1 MRYGIAHPKQRRGGP
16 PANKR
21 SSEIAARPR
30 NAIAGG
36 TVFPSAGKRR
46 PATACAVRPGTTRC
60 DPMRSGTGDESG
72 KTGKTGTR
80 RTPAGTGEDGNP
92 MRAMKAGKDRTPRH
106 GGGNREKTETRGTA
120 AFVSAEERTGQS
132 PSAASR
138 SERPLFLWRSIRCR
152 LRSKR
157 ISGSERTRGAASE
170 TPRKRARRHR
180 RETAIFR

>member
-1 MRYGIAHPKQRRGGP
+1 MKSCLWRYRASRRQAGKL

-36 TVFPSAGKRR
+36 TAFPSAGKRR
-46 PATACAVRPGTTRC
+46 PATACAVRPGATRC
-60 DPMRSGTGDESG
+60 DPVRATKAGRRQPDAGDESG
-72 KTGKTGTR
+72 K
-80 RTPAGTGEDGNP
+80 
-92 MRAMKAGKDRTPRH
+92 DRNPRH
-106 GGGNREKTETRGTA
+106 AGGNREKTETRGTP